1 MIILGMDT
9 SCAQASCALSIEGS
23 AFEKKST
30 EDKRKHSQTLMPM
43 VGELLAEHGLK
54 ARDMD
59 GFAISC
65 GPGSFTGLRIGMAA
79 IKGLAFP
86 LGKKI
91 SCVNSLD
98 ILANGIERANG
109 IICPIIDARNNQVYT
124 ALYKKAGSFSVPV
137 TEYMGIGVME
147 LARMLKEEGTGAVIC
162 GDASQMHREVLAKES
177 GTVIDNP
184 GQDFLY
190 PSAGVLVNLVLWG
203 YPGIRMVEASEA
215 VPFYLR
221 VPQAERLYG
230 K

>member
-1 MIILGMDT
+1 MIILGIDT
-9 SCAQASCALSIEGS
+9 SCAQASCAVSIEGS
-23 AFEKKST
+23 VFEKKST
-30 EDKRKHSQTLMPM
+30 EDKKKHSQTLMPM
-43 VGELLAEHGLK
+43 VGELLSEHGLK
-54 ARDMD
+54 AVDID

-79 IKGLAFP
+79 VKGLSYT
-86 LGKKI
+86 LGKKV

-98 ILANGIERANG
+98 ILANGFAGTNG
-109 IICPIIDARNNQVYT
+109 IICPMIDARNNQVYT
-124 ALYKKAGSFSVPV
+124 ALYRWDGRFNIPF

-147 LARMLKEEGTGAVIC
+147 LSQMLNSEKNSAIIC
-162 GDASQMHREVLAKES
+162 GDASQMHHVSLSKAS
-177 GTVIDNP
+177 DAGIDNP

-190 PSAGVLVNLVLWG
+190 PSARILVNLVLGG
-203 YPGIRMVEASEA
+203 YPGIRTVDASEA